1 MSRRTASR
9 PGLVGRMVLVYGLTS
24 LVVVTLLGAGVYWLS
39 ARFLTDQAEQNVA
52 ALADFYAAYTA
63 ATAPDE
69 ERLAAIAPE
78 IVRFFAPQADYEV
91 RLFDGH
97 TGSLLAATRD
107 TSPLPSGAA
116 LAELGQRR
124 PTLFLPAS
132 YDEPDRLYAAR
143 QGRTEDSTLLFVVEV
158 SRGIGEMQAFL
169 GTLRSILVAASA
181 LALLVAW
188 VASLLLAR
196 AVTRPLREMEQATQA
211 IAAGDLDL
219 RLAVTT
225 RDEIGSL
232 AESINRMAA
241 DLARLEAARRDFIA
255 RISHD
260 LRTPLTAIK
269 GSVINLQDVAPEEL
283 QPSLATV
290 DEQSDRLIRL
300 VDDLLTL
307 SRLQRGQL
315 RLRLSDT
322 DLCAVTRSAASL
334 AGEKAERLGVHLST
348 ELPATAPTITA
359 DADRLQQVVLN
370 LVDNALRATP
380 PGGSVE
386 VEVGSGGEEITLTV
400 RDDGRGPTPDEE
412 AHAFE
417 PYFRGPGGGA
427 GLGLSISRDIVL
439 AHGGRIWLIARPEG
453 GAEAGFALPL
463 IAQAA

>member
-1 MSRRTASR
+1 MA
-9 PGLVGRMVLVYGLTS
+9 LVYGLTS
-24 LVVVTLLGAGVYWLS
+24 LIIVALLGAGVYWLS
-39 ARFLTDQAEQNVA
+39 ARYLTDQAERNVA

-63 ATAPDE
+63 ATAPDG

-91 RLFDGH
+91 RLFDGLD
-97 TGSLLAATRD
+97 GSLLAATRD
-107 TSPLPSGAA
+107 GSPLPSGAA
-116 LAELGQRR
+116 LAAMGQRR
-124 PTLFLPAS
+124 PTLFLRAS
-132 YDEPDRLYAAR
+132 FDEPDRLYAAR
-143 QGRTEDSTLLFVVEV
+143 QGRTEENTLLFVVEV
-158 SRGIGEMQAFL
+158 SRGIGEMQSFL

-211 IAAGDLDL
+211 IAAGDLDR
-219 RLAVTT
+219 RLAITT
-225 RDEIGSL
+225 HDEIGSL
-232 AESINRMAA
+232 AESINRMTA

-283 QPSLATV
+283 LPSLATM

-322 DLCAVTRSAASL
+322 DLCAVASSAASL
-334 AGEKAERLGVHLST
+334 AGDKAKRMGVRLSA
-348 ELPATAPTITA
+348 ELPASVPTVPG
-359 DADRLQQVVLN
+359 DSDRLQQVVLN
-370 LVDNALRATP
+370 LLDNALRATP
-380 PGGSVE
+380 TGGSVE
-386 VEVGSGGEEITLTV
+386 VEVGAGAEEIALIV
-400 RDDGRGPTPDEE
+400 RDDGRGPTSDEE

-417 PYFRGPGGGA
+417 PYFRGSGGGA

-439 AHGGRIWLIARPEG
+439 AHGGRIWLKARPEG
-453 GAEAGFALPL
+453 GAEAGFTLPL
-463 IAQAA
+463 VGRAD